1 MTTKAPTKKELKA
14 AAVEEGKRVAFVRRV
29 RTLTGQLVGERMDVG
44 AALTAYKAGTTA
56 DAYAAELASRE
67 PVGRVVHPLKAD
79 AVKTATDKAN
89 GIVARVRAALEAAGW
104 NIDAVAP
111 YVRGSA
117 WDHAVR
123 AANAKRSLYSTL
135 TEEDRDA
142 TRAWHAAAPQ
152 DEEARREYFRKGRP
166 EIVTMSERG
175 VARFVE
181 RHEQEAAFQY
191 DAFICKLVAKIGDC
205 DGAELSGSHVWAHS
219 ILTVRKG
226 DTVENWK
233 TQQIWNVSKLGLEF
247 PQWPTRLMKR

>member
-1 MTTKAPTKKELKA
+1 MPTKKELKA
-14 AAVEEGKRVAFVRRV
+14 AAVEEAKRVAYVRRV
-29 RTLTGQLVGERMDVG
+29 RTLCGQLVGERLNVG
-44 AALTAYKAGTTA
+44 DALTAYKAGTTA

-89 GIVARVRAALEAAGW
+89 GIVAKVRAALEAAGW
-104 NIDAVAP
+104 DIDVAAP

-123 AANAKRSLYSTL
+123 AANSKRSLFSTL
-135 TEEDRDA
+135 TEEDKDA
-142 TRAWHAAAPQ
+142 TRAWHAAAPEA
-152 DEEARREYFRKGRP
+152 DEARREYFRNNRRP

-205 DGAELSGSHVWAHS
+205 DSAELTGSHVWAHS

-226 DTVENWK
+226 DVVENWK